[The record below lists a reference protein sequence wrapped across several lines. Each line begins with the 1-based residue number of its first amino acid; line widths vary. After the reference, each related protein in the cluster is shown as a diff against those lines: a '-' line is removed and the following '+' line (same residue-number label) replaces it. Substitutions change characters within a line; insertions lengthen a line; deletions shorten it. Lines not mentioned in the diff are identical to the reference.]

1 MFPPSPTR
9 SVNLPQDHPIVS
21 LVPLALHTARGH
33 NPAVLLVHVD
43 CRPEE
48 VLDVVGADA
57 PLHSRGSVF
66 PQWVTLNYDGTGGL
80 FFVLPNRELEPLGE
94 ARGRNNQN
102 RELLTRAGKIFW
114 PSMFLTANRQLPW
127 FAMTL

>member
-1 MFPPSPTR
+1 MFGAAPTR
-9 SVNLPQDHPIVS
+9 KVSHPQDHPIVS

-33 NPAVLLVHVD
+33 NPAVLLVHGD

-48 VLDVVGADA
+48 VLNVVGANN

-102 RELLTRAGKIFW
+102 REMLTRAGTIFW
-114 PSMFLTANRQLPW
+114 PTMILTATRPLPW
-127 FAMTL
+127 FEMTL